1 MFSVPFIFNCPSLM
15 PPWTIQYPWTVHF
28 LQPSES
34 LGPRLGPSLR
44 NKNNVK
50 VEVKYVETFYHGI
63 VLI

>member
-1 MFSVPFIFNCPSLM
+1 MFSVPFIFNCPSPM

-34 LGPRLGPSLR
+34 LGPSLR